1 MLKMPKA
8 DNSESG
14 RLTALCNLKVQ
25 EKSYKLSDNT
35 EIFATTFM
43 KAKQVLENKST
54 EFIDSSTVLLLDWMV
69 SSREE
74 CNL

>member
-1 MLKMPKA
+1 MT
-8 DNSESG
+8 N
-14 RLTALCNLKVQ
+14 
-25 EKSYKLSDNT
+25 NT

-69 SSREE
+69 FSREE

>member
-1 MLKMPKA
+1 MT
-8 DNSESG
+8 N
-14 RLTALCNLKVQ
+14 
-25 EKSYKLSDNT
+25 NT